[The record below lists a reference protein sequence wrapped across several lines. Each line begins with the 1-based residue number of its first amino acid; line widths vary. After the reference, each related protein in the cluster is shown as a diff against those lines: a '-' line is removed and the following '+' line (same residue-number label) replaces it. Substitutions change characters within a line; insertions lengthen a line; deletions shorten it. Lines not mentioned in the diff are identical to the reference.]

1 MPNDR
6 EKLIIKLKGFDA
18 AHYRR
23 TEAYARQIE
32 KLCNL
37 AASEYASLA
46 GTVSARPKQAVQLR
60 RLPTDQESS
69 SAGNAGISE
78 EDTGRYS

>member
-23 TEAYARQIE
+23 TEAYSRQIE

-37 AASEYASLA
+37 AASEYAS
-46 GTVSARPKQAVQLR
+46 
-60 RLPTDQESS
+60 
-69 SAGNAGISE
+69 
-78 EDTGRYS
+78 